1 VSDRAAGRDDG
12 KDSSVKRILLAIA
25 TAATLGTGLGAFEA
39 KAQYYDDGPRRFERR
54 YDEDRYERRRD
65 RYDDDRYERRGRGGR
80 GGSVCVTARGNCVT
94 RPAPYNAPCGCDIP
108 GFGFKRGAVGG

>member
-1 VSDRAAGRDDG
+1 M
-12 KDSSVKRILLAIA
+12 KRILLAIA

-54 YDEDRYERRRD
+54 YDEDRYERR
-65 RYDDDRYERRGRGGR
+65 GRGGR
-80 GGSVCVTARGNCVT
+80 GGSICVTARGNCGT
-94 RPAPYNAPCGCDIP
+94 RPAPYNSPCGCEIP